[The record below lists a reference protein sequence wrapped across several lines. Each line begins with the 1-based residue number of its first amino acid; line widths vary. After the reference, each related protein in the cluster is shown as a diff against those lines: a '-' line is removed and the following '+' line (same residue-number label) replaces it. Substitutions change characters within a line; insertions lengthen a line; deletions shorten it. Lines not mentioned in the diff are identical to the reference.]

1 MEKTLLILPSN
12 LQYAPYA
19 SHYLDVLI
27 SQSSEYE
34 ILYWD
39 RFNLNENPIWI
50 RYKDK
55 EIGHRRSFLD
65 YIKFFNF
72 AKAICKKNNYK
83 KIIVFGVQLAFF
95 FSNFLRENY
104 KGRYVCDVRDYHI
117 LSNFFNFSEFIK
129 SANFV
134 AISSPGFL
142 DWLPH
147 SSNYKICHNLPNNYS
162 EITSFTEIPTEK
174 PLIISY
180 IGSLRDYPL
189 HSSFAK
195 EISNSTDLSLKFHG
209 DGTINKSLKNF
220 LIKNNI
226 NNATIENKY
235 NPNDEFNLYQKSS
248 IINSLI
254 PTSGINNTTLLPNR
268 LYRSALS
275 KRPLLSLKG
284 TKTSNIIQKHQ
295 IGLVLEKIS
304 GCENFIIKYMRNLDA
319 KELASNCENFI
330 SESIAENAKFRQN
343 LINFLN

>member
-19 SHYLDVLI
+19 AHYLDVLI
-27 SQSSEYE
+27 SQPNEYE
-34 ILYWD
+34 VLYWD
-39 RFNLNENPIWI
+39 RFNLNENSIWI
-50 RYKDK
+50 RYEDK
-55 EIGHRRSFLD
+55 KIGHQRSFLD

-72 AKAICKKNNYK
+72 AKKICRKNNYK

-95 FSNFLRENY
+95 FSNFLKENY

-117 LSNFFNFSEFIK
+117 LSNLFNFNDFIK

-142 DWLPH
+142 DWLPQ
-147 SSNYKICHNLPNNYS
+147 SSNYKICHNLPNNFS
-162 EITSFTEIPTEK
+162 KITSLTEISTEK

-180 IGSLRDYPL
+180 IGSLRDYHL
-189 HSSFAK
+189 HSSFAN
-195 EISNSTDLSLKFHG
+195 EISNSNNLYLKFHG
-209 DGTINKSLKNF
+209 DGTINKSLKIF
-220 LIKNNI
+220 LAKNKIKN
-226 NNATIENKY
+226 AAVENKY
-235 NPNDEFNLYQKSS
+235 HPDDEFTLYQRSS

-284 TKTSNIIQKHQ
+284 TKTSNIIHKHQ

-304 GCENFIIKYMRNLDA
+304 GCEDHIIKYMNNLDTD
-319 KELASNCENFI
+319 KLSINCENFI
-330 SESIAENAKFRQN
+330 SESAAENAKFRQH